1 LRVLTISIGKV
12 APLPGVDHPE
22 FTVVPSAI
30 NKLPVS
36 QIANPK
42 PILIGVLGL
51 DGDEQAD
58 LSVHGGIE
66 KAVYAYPS
74 EHYNF
79 WNTLLSQHSQQ
90 TSVLNHGAL
99 GENLTITGLLEADVY
114 VGDRWCIG
122 TVELAVVK
130 LREPCFKFNAKIA
143 FKGAAKAMVKNA
155 YSGWYLRVVTAGSI
169 RAGDLIEVIAGPR
182 EISIA
187 HQNTILKKINSKSI

>member
-1 LRVLTISIGKV
+1 MRILTISIGQV
-12 APLPGVDHPE
+12 APLVGAHHPD

-36 QIANPK
+36 QIVNPN
-42 PILIGVLGL
+42 PIRVGLLGL

-58 LSVHGGIE
+58 LTVHGGID

-74 EHYNF
+74 EHYDF
-79 WNTLLSQHSQQ
+79 WNTLLSQESQQ
-90 TSVLNHGAL
+90 TIVLNHGAL
-99 GENLTITGLLEADVY
+99 GENLTITGLLETEVY
-114 VGDRWCIG
+114 IGDRWRIG
-122 TVELAVVK
+122 AVELVVVK
-130 LREPCFKFNAKIA
+130 LREPCFKFNSKMA

-155 YSGWYLRVVTAGSI
+155 YSGWYLRVLTAGSI

-187 HQNTILKKINSKSI
+187 HQNTI

>member
-12 APLPGVDHPE
+12 APLPGIDHPE

-30 NKLPVS
+30 NKIPVS

-42 PILIGVLGL
+42 PILLGVLGL

-74 EHYNF
+74 EHYDF
-79 WNTLLSQHSQQ
+79 WRTLLSQERQQ
-90 TSVLNHGAL
+90 TVALNHGAL
-99 GENLTITGLLEADVY
+99 GENLTISGLLEADVY
-114 VGDRWCIG
+114 VGDCWRIG
-122 TVELAVVK
+122 AVELAVVK
-130 LREPCFKFNAKIA
+130 LREPCFKFNAKLR
-143 FKGAAKAMVKNA
+143 FNCAAKAMLKNA
-155 YSGWYLRVVTAGSI
+155 FSGWYLRVLKPGLI
-169 RAGDLIEVIAGPR
+169 NAGDLIEVTPGPR

-187 HQNTILKKINSKSI
+187 QQNKLLMNK

>member
-1 LRVLTISIGKV
+1 LRILTISIGQV
-12 APLPGVDHPE
+12 APLVGAHHPD

-36 QIANPK
+36 QIVNPN
-42 PILIGVLGL
+42 PIRVGLLGL

-58 LSVHGGIE
+58 LTVHGGID

-74 EHYNF
+74 EHYDF
-79 WNTLLSQHSQQ
+79 WNTLLSQESQQ
-90 TSVLNHGAL
+90 TIVLNHGAL
-99 GENLTITGLLEADVY
+99 GENLTITGLLETEVY
-114 VGDRWCIG
+114 IGDRWRIG
-122 TVELAVVK
+122 AVELAVVK
-130 LREPCFKFNAKIA
+130 LREPCFKFNSKMA

-155 YSGWYLRVVTAGSI
+155 YSGWYLRVLTAGSI

-187 HQNTILKKINSKSI
+187 HQNTI

>member
-1 LRVLTISIGKV
+1 MRVLTISIGKV

-51 DGDEQAD
+51 DGDEQAN
-58 LSVHGGIE
+58 LSVHGGVE

-74 EHYNF
+74 EHYDF
-79 WNTLLSQHSQQ
+79 WNTLLSQHNQQ
-90 TSVLNHGAL
+90 TIVLNHGAL
-99 GENLTITGLLEADVY
+99 GENLTITGLLEPHVY
-114 VGDRWCIG
+114 IGDRWRIG

-130 LREPCFKFNAKIA
+130 LREPCFKFNAKLR
-143 FKGAAKAMVKNA
+143 FNGAAKAMLKNA
-155 YSGWYLRVVTAGSI
+155 YSGWYLRVLKPGLIT
-169 RAGDLIEVIAGPR
+169 AGDLIEVTPGPR

-187 HQNTILKKINSKSI
+187 QQNKLLMNK

>member
-1 LRVLTISIGKV
+1 MRVLTISIGKV
-12 APLPGVDHPE
+12 APLHGADHPE
-22 FTVVPSAI
+22 FTIVPSAI
-30 NKLPVS
+30 HKLPVS

-74 EHYNF
+74 EHYDF
-79 WNTLLSQHSQQ
+79 WNTLLSQQSLQ
-90 TSVLNHGAL
+90 TIVLNHGAL

-114 VGDRWCIG
+114 VGDRWRIG

-130 LREPCFKFNAKIA
+130 LREPCFKFNAKLR
-143 FKGAAKAMVKNA
+143 FNGAAKAMLKNA
-155 YSGWYLRVVTAGSI
+155 FSGWYLRVLKPGLIS
-169 RAGDLIEVIAGPR
+169 AGDLIEVTPGPR

-187 HQNTILKKINSKSI
+187 QQNKLLMNK

>member
-12 APLPGVDHPE
+12 APLPGIDHPE

-30 NKLPVS
+30 NKIPVS

-42 PILIGVLGL
+42 PILLGVLGL

-74 EHYNF
+74 EHYDF
-79 WNTLLSQHSQQ
+79 WRTLLSQERQQ
-90 TSVLNHGAL
+90 TVALNHGAL
-99 GENLTITGLLEADVY
+99 GENLTISGLLEADVY
-114 VGDRWCIG
+114 VGDCWRIG
-122 TVELAVVK
+122 AVELAVVK
-130 LREPCFKFNAKIA
+130 LREPCFKFNAKLR
-143 FKGAAKAMVKNA
+143 FNGAAKVMLKNA
-155 YSGWYLRVVTAGSI
+155 FSGWYLRVLKPGLI
-169 RAGDLIEVIAGPR
+169 NAGDLIEVTPGPR

-187 HQNTILKKINSKSI
+187 QQNKLLMNK

>member
-1 LRVLTISIGKV
+1 MRVLTISIGKV

-51 DGDEQAD
+51 DGDEQAN
-58 LSVHGGIE
+58 LSVHGGVE

-74 EHYNF
+74 EHYDF
-79 WNTLLSQHSQQ
+79 WNTLLSQERQQ
-90 TSVLNHGAL
+90 TVALNHGAL

-114 VGDRWCIG
+114 IGDRWCIG

-130 LREPCFKFNAKIA
+130 LREPCFKFNAKLR
-143 FKGAAKAMVKNA
+143 FNGAAKAMLKNA
-155 YSGWYLRVVTAGSI
+155 YSGWYLRVLKPGLIT
-169 RAGDLIEVIAGPR
+169 AGDLIEVTPGPR

-187 HQNTILKKINSKSI
+187 QQNKLLMNK